1 MTSPADLIRQGRLA
15 EAETLFRQALAAAP
29 DDAGTLTNL
38 GVVLQLQARFD
49 EAEACYRQALALRP
63 DQPMTL
69 NNLGV
74 VLQARDAVEEAI
86 GCFRRAV
93 ALRPDYQEALNGLG
107 VALQAEGRLDEA
119 IASFRQ
125 VLALRADHAE
135 TRLNLATA
143 LLVAGDLEAGFRELE
158 WRWRARGRAEHLP
171 EQLPPWSGEP
181 LAGGTLMVLAEQGA
195 GDTFQFIRYLGELK
209 ARSGA
214 GRVLMLAAPPLA
226 RLLASAEGID
236 RLLVPGDEPEP
247 FDRYVPLLS
256 LPHHFGTRL
265 DTIPAAVPYLSAPQA
280 LVDAHRRSLDGLPGR
295 KVGLVW
301 RGNPRHR
308 NDRKRSLPENVWP
321 DLGRLP
327 GGSWVSLNP
336 GPTEAETRL
345 LADHLG
351 AVDITS
357 TLADWADT
365 AAAIMALDLVVT
377 VDTGVAHLAGA
388 LGRPAWVLLPFA
400 PDWRWLLG
408 RSDSPW
414 YPSLRLFRQPR
425 AGDWPA
431 VIEAVRNALG
441 EG

>member
-256 LPHHFGTRL
+256 LPHHFGTPSLPPYPIFRL
-265 DTIPAAVPYLSAPQA
+265 PKRWWTLTAGRSTVCRGGRSGWFGAATPAIATTANARCPKTSGRISAGCRGGVGSASIRGRQRPKPACSPITSARSTSRPPSPIGPTPPPPSWPWIWLSPSIPASPISPAPSAG
-280 LVDAHRRSLDGLPGR
+280 RPGCCC
-295 KVGLVW
+295 
-301 RGNPRHR
+301 P
-308 NDRKRSLPENVWP
+308 SP
-321 DLGRLP
+321 
-327 GGSWVSLNP
+327 
-336 GPTEAETRL
+336 PT
-345 LADHLG
+345 G
-351 AVDITS
+351 AGCS
-357 TLADWADT
+357 
-365 AAAIMALDLVVT
+365 AAATARGIPACACSVSRGPA
-377 VDTGVAHLAGA
+377 TG
-388 LGRPAWVLLPFA
+388 R
-400 PDWRWLLG
+400 R
-408 RSDSPW
+408 
-414 YPSLRLFRQPR
+414 
-425 AGDWPA
+425 
-431 VIEAVRNALG
+431 
-441 EG
+441 